1 MLAFLAQSCYNA
13 ITGSVWSCSPHCL
26 TISHRPTILAC
37 FGAATTRM
45 CGDLSY
51 RKIMN
56 YADEIKQRVSMI
68 EILKYYGIETN
79 GSNFCR
85 CPFHH
90 EKSASFKAYP
100 GTRGFYCFGCHES
113 GSVIDFVMRYFNLDF
128 PKAIIKLND
137 DFHLGLPI
145 GKKID
150 RRTQLEMNK
159 AAFERK
165 RKIEAEKKRQEQI
178 ENDYWTAFDEWKRLD
193 DNKRNYDPKTP
204 TEPLHPLFVEALKN
218 IAGAEYNLSCA
229 EIARYEYEK
238 RNSHDS

>member
-1 MLAFLAQSCYNA
+1 MFEH
-13 ITGSVWSCSPHCL
+13 TDV
-26 TISHRPTILAC
+26 
-37 FGAATTRM
+37 
-45 CGDLSY
+45 
-51 RKIMN
+51 
-56 YADEIKQRVSMI
+56 IKSRISMI
-68 EILKYYGIETN
+68 DICKTYGFNIQR
-79 GSNFCR
+79 GNFIC
-85 CPFHH
+85 CPFHN
-90 EKSASFKAYP
+90 EKTPSLKLYD
-100 GTRGFYCFGCHES
+100 GNRGFYCFGCGEH
-113 GSVIDFVMRYFNLDF
+113 GSVIDFVMRYFGLDF
-128 PKAIIKLND
+128 QSAIIKLND
-137 DFHLGLPI
+137 DFRLGLPI

-165 RKIEAEKKRQEQI
+165 RKIESEKKRQEQI

-193 DNKRNYDPKTP
+193 DNRRNCAPKSP

>member
-13 ITGSVWSCSPHCL
+13 ITGSVWSCSPHWL

-56 YADEIKQRVSMI
+56 YADEIKSR
-68 EILKYYGIETN
+68 LKMQQVLDYYGIERNRANRIRCVLHN
-79 GSNFCR
+79 GQDFNCGVKDHYIHCFVCGQ
-85 CPFHH
+85 
-90 EKSASFKAYP
+90 SAD
-100 GTRGFYCFGCHES
+100 
-113 GSVIDFVMRYFNLDF
+113 VIKFVQVYFDLDF
-128 PKAIIKLND
+128 QSAIIKLND
-137 DFHLGLPI
+137 DFRLGLPI

-165 RKIEAEKKRQEQI
+165 RKAEQQKKERQQI
-178 ENDYWTAFDEWKRLD
+178 EDDYWAAFDEWKRLD
-193 DNKRNYDPKTP
+193 DNKRNYAPKTP

>member
-13 ITGSVWSCSPHCL
+13 ITGSVWSCSPHWL
-26 TISHRPTILAC
+26 TISHRPTYLAY
-37 FGAATTRM
+37 FGAATIRM
-45 CGDLSY
+45 CGVLSY

-56 YADEIKQRVSMI
+56 YAEEIKQRVSMI

-100 GTRGFYCFGCHES
+100 GTRGLYCFGCHES
-113 GSVIDFVMRYFNLDF
+113 GSVIDFVMRYFGLDF
-128 PKAIIKLND
+128 QSAISKLND
-137 DFHLGLPI
+137 DFKLGLPI

-159 AAFERK
+159 SAFERK
-165 RKIEAEKKRQEQI
+165 RKIEAEKKRREQI
-178 ENDYWTAFDEWKRLD
+178 ENACWTAFDEWKRLD
-193 DNKRNYDPKTP
+193 DNKRNYAPKTP
-204 TEPLHPLFVEALKN
+204 SEPFHPLFVEALKN

-229 EIARYEYEK
+229 EITRYEYEK
-238 RNSHDS
+238 RNRQDC

>member
-13 ITGSVWSCSPHCL
+13 ITGSVWSSSPRWL

-45 CGDLSY
+45 CEDLSY

-56 YADEIKQRVSMI
+56 YANEIKS
-68 EILKYYGIETN
+68 ILTMPQVLDYYGIERNRANRIRCVLHN
-79 GSNFCR
+79 GQDFNCGIKDHYIHCFVCGQSADVIKFVQVYFC
-85 CPFHH
+85 
-90 EKSASFKAYP
+90 
-100 GTRGFYCFGCHES
+100 
-113 GSVIDFVMRYFNLDF
+113 LDF
-128 PKAIIKLND
+128 QSAISKLND
-137 DFHLGLPI
+137 DFKLGLPI

-165 RKIEAEKKRQEQI
+165 RKIEAEKKRREQI
-178 ENDYWTAFDEWKRLD
+178 ESDYWAAFDEWKRLD
-193 DNKRNYDPKTP
+193 DNKRNYASKSP
-204 TEPLHPLFVEALKN
+204 TEQLHPLFVEALKN